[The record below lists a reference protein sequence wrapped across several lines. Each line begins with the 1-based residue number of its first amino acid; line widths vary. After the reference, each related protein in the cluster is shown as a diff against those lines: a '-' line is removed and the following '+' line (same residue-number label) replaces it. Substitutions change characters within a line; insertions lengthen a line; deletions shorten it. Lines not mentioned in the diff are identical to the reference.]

1 MNSSKVKKS
10 FFSNKEH
17 YGYLFVSPFFLILFC
32 FSLVPILF
40 TLYIS
45 FMNWDQFEDM
55 HFIGLKNYI
64 DVLQGGLFFKSL
76 YNTLLIMAISL
87 PVSLALSLGIAF
99 LINEKMT
106 RMSSFFRT
114 AFFLPYI
121 TTPVAVGVLFSLL
134 FNYQLGFINII
145 LQKSGLL
152 SEPIY
157 WMSKPLYVVCIV
169 SLIVIWK
176 SFGYNMIL
184 FLAGLQTIPKDLYE
198 AAQIDGAN
206 LWQRFLSITL
216 PMLRPISMF
225 VIVTTVIWGLQI
237 FDEPA
242 MLLVGTDSSASIS
255 NTLGGPE
262 KSVYTLVSYVYEE
275 GFVLFRPGRSAAVA
289 YLMTLVI
296 IAASWISIRLIN
308 KGEKA

>member
-1 MNSSKVKKS
+1 MNSSK
-10 FFSNKEH
+10 
-17 YGYLFVSPFFLILFC
+17 YGYLFVAPFFILLFC
-32 FSLVPILF
+32 FSIVPILF
-40 TLYIS
+40 TLFVS
-45 FMNWDQFEDM
+45 FMNWDQFENM
-55 HFIGLKNYI
+55 RFIGLQNYI
-64 DVLQGGLFFKSL
+64 DVLKGGLFFKSL

-87 PVSLALSLGIAF
+87 PVSLILSLGIAF

-106 RMSSFFRT
+106 KMSSLFRT

-134 FNYQLGFINII
+134 FNYQLGFINIL

-152 SEPIY
+152 DEPIY
-157 WMSKPLYVVCIV
+157 WMSKPIYVVGIV
-169 SLIVIWK
+169 ALIVVWK

-184 FLAGLQTIPKDLYE
+184 YLAGLQTIPHELYE

-206 LWQRFLSITL
+206 LWRRFQAITL

-242 MLLVGTDSSASIS
+242 LLLVGTDSSSSIS

-296 IAASWISIRLIN
+296 IIGSWMSIRFVN
-308 KGEKA
+308 RGQKA

>member
-1 MNSSKVKKS
+1 
-10 FFSNKEH
+10 
-17 YGYLFVSPFFLILFC
+17 
-32 FSLVPILF
+32 
-40 TLYIS
+40 
-45 FMNWDQFEDM
+45 
-55 HFIGLKNYI
+55 
-64 DVLQGGLFFKSL
+64 
-76 YNTLLIMAISL
+76 
-87 PVSLALSLGIAF
+87 
-99 LINEKMT
+99 
-106 RMSSFFRT
+106 
-114 AFFLPYI
+114 
-121 TTPVAVGVLFSLL
+121 
-134 FNYQLGFINII
+134 
-145 LQKSGLL
+145 
-152 SEPIY
+152 
-157 WMSKPLYVVCIV
+157 MSKPLYVVGIV
-169 SLIVIWK
+169 GLIVVWK

-184 FLAGLQTIPKDLYE
+184 YLAGLQTIPKDLYE

-206 LWQRFLSITL
+206 LGQRFLSITL

-242 MLLVGTDSSASIS
+242 LLMVGTDSSASIS

-296 IAASWISIRLIN
+296 ITASWISIRLIN